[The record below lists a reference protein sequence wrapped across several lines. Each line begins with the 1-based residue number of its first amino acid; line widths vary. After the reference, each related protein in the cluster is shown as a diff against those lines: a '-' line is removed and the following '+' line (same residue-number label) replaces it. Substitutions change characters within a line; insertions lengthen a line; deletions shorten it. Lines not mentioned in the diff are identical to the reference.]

1 MVVHLLTFLLC
12 LTDRSTAL
20 YFIRRFFIA
29 ISFPEPRHYGVV
41 FNRYKKRVF
50 PKEDPFFLLFL
61 VQPFCKEGIA
71 LAHLFCHD
79 KAVLDVG

>member
-1 MVVHLLTFLLC
+1 MVVHLLIFLLC

-41 FNRYKKRVF
+41 FNRYKKAMK
-50 PKEDPFFLLFL
+50 KEAAPFFMAFDL
-61 VQPFCKEGIA
+61 V
-71 LAHLFCHD
+71 L
-79 KAVLDVG
+79 